1 MTIFPLRR
9 VAPRKQHLNCVP
21 IVGCSVEHLPD
32 FPPHEGLPRG
42 EYMVMFSP

>member
-9 VAPRKQHLNCVP
+9 AASRKQHLNCVP

-32 FPPHEGLPRG
+32 FPPREGLLHG
-42 EYMVMFSP
+42 EYVVMISP